1 MEPGQALEL
10 AWGRQFK
17 KDKRKLERQ
26 GKNLDKLWEIVA
38 LLQSRQPLLERCRD
52 HALRGTYAT
61 YRDCHIEPDWVL
73 IYRVDEEEGILR
85 LYRMGSHAELELG

>member
-1 MEPGQALEL
+1 MEPEQALEL

-38 LLQSRQPLLERCRD
+38 LL
-52 HALRGTYAT
+52 
-61 YRDCHIEPDWVL
+61 HIESIESDWVL

>member
-1 MEPGQALEL
+1 MLRIRRLPT
-10 AWGRQFK
+10 FK
-17 KDKRKLERQ
+17 KDYKHVKQR
-26 GKNLDKLWEIVA
+26 GKSLVELHEVIAMLAKDEELPEA
-38 LLQSRQPLLERCRD
+38 YDD

-73 IYRVDEEEGILR
+73 IYRVDEEERILR

>member
-1 MEPGQALEL
+1 
-10 AWGRQFK
+10 
-17 KDKRKLERQ
+17 
-26 GKNLDKLWEIVA
+26 
-38 LLQSRQPLLERCRD
+38 
-52 HALRGTYAT
+52 LRGTYAT